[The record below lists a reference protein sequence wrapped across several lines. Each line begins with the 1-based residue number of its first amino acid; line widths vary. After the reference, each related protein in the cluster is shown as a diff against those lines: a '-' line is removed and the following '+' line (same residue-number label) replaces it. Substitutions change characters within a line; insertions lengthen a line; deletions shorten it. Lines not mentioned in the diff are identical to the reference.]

1 MANISYEEILSIQ
14 RKANIVDI
22 IRDYVPLTQRGKN
35 YFGICPFHDDHNP
48 SMSVSPEKGVYKC
61 FVCGNAG
68 NVFNFV
74 MEFEK
79 VSFYESVKIVADKIG
94 VSIDISTSKKENTKK
109 SPLYDIYNIA
119 YKFYQNNLNT
129 VYGKDAKKYLLNR
142 KIDEDVIKNF
152 NIGLSLSD
160 SELCNAL
167 KAKGFKDDDI
177 VSSGVAVQNGN
188 NIYDIYKNRIM
199 FPLYDLEGNVV
210 GFSGR
215 IYNQKSESKYINTK
229 ETEIFKKGELL
240 YNYHIAKKEAR
251 KEKNIIVVEGF
262 MDVIRLSTIGIV
274 NVVATMGTAVT
285 KYQLN
290 LIQKLAPNITLMF
303 DGDKAGEK
311 ATNAFIE
318 LANGNDSNIKVVRLE
333 DNLDPDEYI
342 LTKVKDKM
350 IYNLSHA
357 QSVYDYKLSSYKEN
371 IDFND
376 SKEVSNYINV
386 MIKEFEKI
394 DDDIVREIEI
404 KKLSESTNVSYDLI
418 KSKLKDLEKK
428 VIITHKPRNI
438 KINKYEKA
446 SKYILYRMIN
456 DNNMILYYFNNLSY
470 LPNDIERKLASEIV
484 LFYKKFNSFNLSDFI
499 IYLEDKKELINL
511 VVDISDLKYTED
523 ELNDNI
529 DNYFDVIK
537 ESLYNNQIVKL
548 TSELKNESNSVKR
561 MEIAQKIVDL
571 KIKESNK
578 DEWDKNIWRK
588 KRRTIKE
595 RERKRILNIWRTSSS
610 PKRFRYGLWI
620 FRWFI

>member
-1 MANISYEEILSIQ
+1 MLFRS
-14 RKANIVDI
+14 
-22 IRDYVPLTQRGKN
+22 KN

-74 MEFEK
+74 MEYEK
-79 VSFYESVKIVADKIG
+79 VSFYEAVKIVADKIG

-262 MDVIRLSTIGIV
+262 MDVIRLRTIGIV

-342 LTKVKDKM
+342 LTKGKDKM

-418 KSKLKDLEKK
+418 KSKLKDSEKK
-428 VIITHKPRNI
+428 VIITHKPKNI

-470 LPNDIERKLASEIV
+470 LPNDTERKLASEIV

-578 DEWDKNIWRK
+578 DE
-588 KRRTIKE
+588 
-595 RERKRILNIWRTSSS
+595 
-610 PKRFRYGLWI
+610 
-620 FRWFI
+620 

>member
-22 IRDYVPLTQRGKN
+22 IRDYVPLIQRGKN

-74 MEFEK
+74 MEYEK
-79 VSFYESVKIVADKIG
+79 VSFYEAVKIVADKIG

-129 VYGKDAKKYLLNR
+129 VYGKEAKKYLLNR

-177 VSSGVAVQNGN
+177 VSSGVASQNGN

-290 LIQKLAPNITLMF
+290 LIQKLAPNISLMF

-342 LTKVKDKM
+342 LTKGKDKM
-350 IYNLSHA
+350 VYNLSHA

-418 KSKLKDLEKK
+418 KSKLKEKEK
-428 VIITHKPRNI
+428 NLIITHKPKNI

-470 LPNDIERKLASEIV
+470 LPNDTERKLASEIV

-537 ESLYNNQIVKL
+537 ESLYNNQIKKL
-548 TSELKNESNSVKR
+548 TSELKNESNSVKKI
-561 MEIAQKIVDL
+561 EIAQRIVDL
-571 KIKESNK
+571 KMKESNK
-578 DEWDKNIWRK
+578 DE
-588 KRRTIKE
+588 
-595 RERKRILNIWRTSSS
+595 
-610 PKRFRYGLWI
+610 
-620 FRWFI
+620 

>member
-74 MEFEK
+74 MEYEK
-79 VSFYESVKIVADKIG
+79 VSFYEAVKIVADKIG

-342 LTKVKDKM
+342 LTKGKDKM

-418 KSKLKDLEKK
+418 KSKLKDSEKK
-428 VIITHKPRNI
+428 VIITHKPKNI

-537 ESLYNNQIVKL
+537 ESLYNNQIKKL

-578 DEWDKNIWRK
+578 DE
-588 KRRTIKE
+588 
-595 RERKRILNIWRTSSS
+595 
-610 PKRFRYGLWI
+610 
-620 FRWFI
+620 

>member
-22 IRDYVPLTQRGKN
+22 IRDYVPLIQRGKN

-74 MEFEK
+74 MEYEK

-109 SPLYDIYNIA
+109 SPLYDIYNIS

-342 LTKVKDKM
+342 LTKGKDKM

-418 KSKLKDLEKK
+418 KSKLKEKEK
-428 VIITHKPRNI
+428 NLIITHKPKNI

-470 LPNDIERKLASEIV
+470 LPNDTERKLASEIV

-578 DEWDKNIWRK
+578 DE
-588 KRRTIKE
+588 
-595 RERKRILNIWRTSSS
+595 
-610 PKRFRYGLWI
+610 
-620 FRWFI
+620 

>member
-74 MEFEK
+74 MEYEK

-119 YKFYQNNLNT
+119 YKFYQNNINT

-285 KYQLN
+285 KHQLN
-290 LIQKLAPNITLMF
+290 LIQKLAPNIILMF

-342 LTKVKDKM
+342 LTKGKDKM

-418 KSKLKDLEKK
+418 KSKLKEKEK
-428 VIITHKPRNI
+428 NLIITHKTKNI

-470 LPNDIERKLASEIV
+470 LPNDTERKLASEIV

-537 ESLYNNQIVKL
+537 ESLYNNQIKKL
-548 TSELKNESNSVKR
+548 TSELKNESNSVKKI
-561 MEIAQKIVDL
+561 EIAQRIVDL
-571 KIKESNK
+571 KMKESNK
-578 DEWDKNIWRK
+578 DE
-588 KRRTIKE
+588 
-595 RERKRILNIWRTSSS
+595 
-610 PKRFRYGLWI
+610 
-620 FRWFI
+620 

>member
-74 MEFEK
+74 MEYEK
-79 VSFYESVKIVADKIG
+79 VSFYEAVKIVADKIG

-109 SPLYDIYNIA
+109 SPLYDIYNIS

-342 LTKVKDKM
+342 LTKGKDKM

-418 KSKLKDLEKK
+418 KSKLKEKEKK
-428 VIITHKPRNI
+428 VIITHKPKNI

-470 LPNDIERKLASEIV
+470 LPNDTERKLASEIV

-511 VVDISDLKYTED
+511 VIDISDLKYTED

-578 DEWDKNIWRK
+578 DE
-588 KRRTIKE
+588 
-595 RERKRILNIWRTSSS
+595 
-610 PKRFRYGLWI
+610 
-620 FRWFI
+620 

>member
-22 IRDYVPLTQRGKN
+22 IRDYVPLIQRGKN

-74 MEFEK
+74 MEYEK
-79 VSFYESVKIVADKIG
+79 VSFYEAVKIVADKIG

-129 VYGKDAKKYLLNR
+129 VYGKEAKKYLLNR

-342 LTKVKDKM
+342 LTKGKDKM

-357 QSVYDYKLSSYKEN
+357 QSVYDYKLASYKEN

-418 KSKLKDLEKK
+418 KSKLKEKEKK
-428 VIITHKPRNI
+428 VIITHKPKNI

-470 LPNDIERKLASEIV
+470 LPNDTERKLASEIV

-511 VVDISDLKYTED
+511 VIDISDLKYTED

-548 TSELKNESNSVKR
+548 TGELKNESNSVKK

-571 KIKESNK
+571 KMKESNK
-578 DEWDKNIWRK
+578 DE
-588 KRRTIKE
+588 
-595 RERKRILNIWRTSSS
+595 
-610 PKRFRYGLWI
+610 
-620 FRWFI
+620 

>member
-22 IRDYVPLTQRGKN
+22 IRDYVPLIQRGKN

-74 MEFEK
+74 MEYEK
-79 VSFYESVKIVADKIG
+79 VSFYEAVKIVADKIG

-109 SPLYDIYNIA
+109 SPLYDIYNIS

-129 VYGKDAKKYLLNR
+129 VYGKEAKKYLLNR

-274 NVVATMGTAVT
+274 NVVASMGTAVT

-342 LTKVKDKM
+342 LTKGKDKM

-418 KSKLKDLEKK
+418 KSKLKEKEK
-428 VIITHKPRNI
+428 NLIITHKPKNI

-470 LPNDIERKLASEIV
+470 LPNDTERKLASEIV

-511 VVDISDLKYTED
+511 VVDTSDLKYTED

-537 ESLYNNQIVKL
+537 ESLYNNQIKKL
-548 TSELKNESNSVKR
+548 TSELKNESNSVKKI
-561 MEIAQKIVDL
+561 EIAQRIVDL
-571 KIKESNK
+571 KMKESNK
-578 DEWDKNIWRK
+578 DE
-588 KRRTIKE
+588 
-595 RERKRILNIWRTSSS
+595 
-610 PKRFRYGLWI
+610 
-620 FRWFI
+620 

>member
-74 MEFEK
+74 MEYEK
-79 VSFYESVKIVADKIG
+79 VSFYEAVKIVADKMG
-94 VSIDISTSKKENTKK
+94 VSIDISTSKNENTKK

-274 NVVATMGTAVT
+274 NVVASMGTAVT

-342 LTKVKDKM
+342 LTKGKDKM

-418 KSKLKDLEKK
+418 KSKLKDSEKK
-428 VIITHKPRNI
+428 VIITHKPKNI

-470 LPNDIERKLASEIV
+470 LPNDTERKLASEIV

-578 DEWDKNIWRK
+578 DE
-588 KRRTIKE
+588 
-595 RERKRILNIWRTSSS
+595 
-610 PKRFRYGLWI
+610 
-620 FRWFI
+620 

>member
-74 MEFEK
+74 MEYEK
-79 VSFYESVKIVADKIG
+79 VSFYEAVKIVADKIG

-342 LTKVKDKM
+342 LTKGKDKM

-418 KSKLKDLEKK
+418 KSKLKDSEKK
-428 VIITHKPRNI
+428 VIITHKQKNI

-578 DEWDKNIWRK
+578 DE
-588 KRRTIKE
+588 
-595 RERKRILNIWRTSSS
+595 
-610 PKRFRYGLWI
+610 
-620 FRWFI
+620 

>member
-74 MEFEK
+74 MEYEK

-109 SPLYDIYNIA
+109 SPLYDIYNIS

-177 VSSGVAVQNGN
+177 VSSGVAIQNGN

-342 LTKVKDKM
+342 LTKGKDKM

-418 KSKLKDLEKK
+418 KSKLKEKEKK
-428 VIITHKPRNI
+428 VIITHKPKNI

-470 LPNDIERKLASEIV
+470 LPNDTERKLASEIV

-578 DEWDKNIWRK
+578 DE
-588 KRRTIKE
+588 
-595 RERKRILNIWRTSSS
+595 
-610 PKRFRYGLWI
+610 
-620 FRWFI
+620 

>member
-22 IRDYVPLTQRGKN
+22 IRDYVPLIQRGKN

-74 MEFEK
+74 MEYEK
-79 VSFYESVKIVADKIG
+79 VSFYEAVKIVADKIG

-177 VSSGVAVQNGN
+177 VSSGVASQNGN

-342 LTKVKDKM
+342 LTKGKDKM

-418 KSKLKDLEKK
+418 KSKLKEKEKK
-428 VIITHKPRNI
+428 VIITHKPKNI

-470 LPNDIERKLASEIV
+470 LPNDTERKLASEIV

-548 TSELKNESNSVKR
+548 TSELKNESNSVKK

-571 KIKESNK
+571 KMKESNK
-578 DEWDKNIWRK
+578 DE
-588 KRRTIKE
+588 
-595 RERKRILNIWRTSSS
+595 
-610 PKRFRYGLWI
+610 
-620 FRWFI
+620 

>member
-74 MEFEK
+74 MEYEK
-79 VSFYESVKIVADKIG
+79 VSFYESIKIVADKIG

-109 SPLYDIYNIA
+109 SPLYDIYNIS

-342 LTKVKDKM
+342 LTKGKDKM

-418 KSKLKDLEKK
+418 KSKLKDSEKK

-578 DEWDKNIWRK
+578 DE
-588 KRRTIKE
+588 
-595 RERKRILNIWRTSSS
+595 
-610 PKRFRYGLWI
+610 
-620 FRWFI
+620 

>member
-74 MEFEK
+74 MEYEK
-79 VSFYESVKIVADKIG
+79 VSFYEAVKIVADKIG

-109 SPLYDIYNIA
+109 SPLYDIYNIS

-129 VYGKDAKKYLLNR
+129 VYGKDAKKYLLDR

-342 LTKVKDKM
+342 LTKGKDKM

-376 SKEVSNYINV
+376 SKEVSNYINI

-418 KSKLKDLEKK
+418 KSKLKDSEKK
-428 VIITHKPRNI
+428 VIITHKPKNI

-470 LPNDIERKLASEIV
+470 LPNDTERKLASEIV

-578 DEWDKNIWRK
+578 DE
-588 KRRTIKE
+588 
-595 RERKRILNIWRTSSS
+595 
-610 PKRFRYGLWI
+610 
-620 FRWFI
+620 

>member
-74 MEFEK
+74 MEYEK
-79 VSFYESVKIVADKIG
+79 VSFYEAVKIVADKIG

-240 YNYHIAKKEAR
+240 YNYHISKKEAR

-285 KYQLN
+285 KHQLN

-342 LTKVKDKM
+342 LTKGKDKM

-418 KSKLKDLEKK
+418 KSKLKEKEKK
-428 VIITHKPRNI
+428 VIITHKPKNI

-470 LPNDIERKLASEIV
+470 LPNDTERKLASEIV

-511 VVDISDLKYTED
+511 VIDISDLKYTED

-537 ESLYNNQIVKL
+537 ESLYNNQIKKL
-548 TSELKNESNSVKR
+548 TSELKNESNSVKKI
-561 MEIAQKIVDL
+561 EIAQKIVDL
-571 KIKESNK
+571 KMKESNK
-578 DEWDKNIWRK
+578 DE
-588 KRRTIKE
+588 
-595 RERKRILNIWRTSSS
+595 
-610 PKRFRYGLWI
+610 
-620 FRWFI
+620 

>member
-22 IRDYVPLTQRGKN
+22 IRDYIPLTQRGKN

-74 MEFEK
+74 MEYEK
-79 VSFYESVKIVADKIG
+79 VSFYEAVKIVADKIG
-94 VSIDISTSKKENTKK
+94 ISIDISTSKKENTKK
-109 SPLYDIYNIA
+109 SPLYDIYNIS

-290 LIQKLAPNITLMF
+290 LIQKLAPNISLMF

-342 LTKVKDKM
+342 LTKGKDKM

-418 KSKLKDLEKK
+418 KSKLKEKEK
-428 VIITHKPRNI
+428 NLIITHKPKNI

-470 LPNDIERKLASEIV
+470 LPNDTERKLASEIV

-537 ESLYNNQIVKL
+537 ESLYNNQIKKL
-548 TSELKNESNSVKR
+548 TSELKNESNSVKKI
-561 MEIAQKIVDL
+561 EIAQRIVDL
-571 KIKESNK
+571 KMKESNK
-578 DEWDKNIWRK
+578 DE
-588 KRRTIKE
+588 
-595 RERKRILNIWRTSSS
+595 
-610 PKRFRYGLWI
+610 
-620 FRWFI
+620 

>member
-74 MEFEK
+74 MEYEK
-79 VSFYESVKIVADKIG
+79 VSFYEAVKIVADKIG

-109 SPLYDIYNIA
+109 SPLYDIYNIS

-342 LTKVKDKM
+342 LTKGKDKM
-350 IYNLSHA
+350 IYNLSHV
-357 QSVYDYKLSSYKEN
+357 QTVYDYKLSSYKEN

-418 KSKLKDLEKK
+418 KSKLKDSEKK
-428 VIITHKPRNI
+428 VIITHKPKNI

-470 LPNDIERKLASEIV
+470 LPNDTERKLASEIV

-578 DEWDKNIWRK
+578 DE
-588 KRRTIKE
+588 
-595 RERKRILNIWRTSSS
+595 
-610 PKRFRYGLWI
+610 
-620 FRWFI
+620 

>member
-1 MANISYEEILSIQ
+1 
-14 RKANIVDI
+14 
-22 IRDYVPLTQRGKN
+22 
-35 YFGICPFHDDHNP
+35 
-48 SMSVSPEKGVYKC
+48 
-61 FVCGNAG
+61 
-68 NVFNFV
+68 
-74 MEFEK
+74 
-79 VSFYESVKIVADKIG
+79 
-94 VSIDISTSKKENTKK
+94 
-109 SPLYDIYNIA
+109 
-119 YKFYQNNLNT
+119 
-129 VYGKDAKKYLLNR
+129 
-142 KIDEDVIKNF
+142 
-152 NIGLSLSD
+152 
-160 SELCNAL
+160 
-167 KAKGFKDDDI
+167 
-177 VSSGVAVQNGN
+177 
-188 NIYDIYKNRIM
+188 
-199 FPLYDLEGNVV
+199 
-210 GFSGR
+210 
-215 IYNQKSESKYINTK
+215 
-229 ETEIFKKGELL
+229 
-240 YNYHIAKKEAR
+240 
-251 KEKNIIVVEGF
+251 

-285 KYQLN
+285 KHQLN

-342 LTKVKDKM
+342 LTKGKDKM

-394 DDDIVREIEI
+394 DDDIIREIEI

-418 KSKLKDLEKK
+418 KSKLKDSEKK
-428 VIITHKPRNI
+428 VIITHKPKNI

-511 VVDISDLKYTED
+511 VIDISDLKYTED

-578 DEWDKNIWRK
+578 DE
-588 KRRTIKE
+588 
-595 RERKRILNIWRTSSS
+595 
-610 PKRFRYGLWI
+610 
-620 FRWFI
+620 

>member
-74 MEFEK
+74 MEYEK
-79 VSFYESVKIVADKIG
+79 VSFYEAVKIVADKIG

-129 VYGKDAKKYLLNR
+129 VYGKDAKTYLLNR
-142 KIDEDVIKNF
+142 KIGEDVIKNF

-342 LTKVKDKM
+342 LTKGKDKM

-418 KSKLKDLEKK
+418 KSKLKDSEKK
-428 VIITHKPRNI
+428 VIITHKPKNI

-470 LPNDIERKLASEIV
+470 LPNDTERKLASEIV

-578 DEWDKNIWRK
+578 DE
-588 KRRTIKE
+588 
-595 RERKRILNIWRTSSS
+595 
-610 PKRFRYGLWI
+610 
-620 FRWFI
+620 